1 MNQNPAA
8 RIAAAPASPTT
19 PSKVRPMAPS
29 DATSTT
35 RDSPRAAN
43 AARASHRLPRR
54 RGSRYRLRRAD
65 SHPVAPHVT
74 LVRVGPPCGWSTI
87 GWSV

>member
-1 MNQNPAA
+1 MNQNPPA
-8 RIAAAPASPTT
+8 RIAAAPSRPT
-19 PSKVRPMAPS
+19 PSRVSPIAPS
-29 DATSTT
+29 DPTRTTSAAA
-35 RDSPRAAN
+35 RAAN

-74 LVRVGPPCGWSTI
+74 LVRAGHPCGWSTI